1 MNNSKV
7 TNNETKESLLNFL
20 KYLAY
25 ILLAFAIPA
34 IVVVFTCIAQS
45 KGYQIECSESIL
57 AFIGILAT
65 FVVISNQVQIRSIES
80 RIDRIED
87 KVNRN
92 NEGIID
98 AKLNNSRNVEYMRRA
113 ADLVLKDNY
122 QLEIVLKDLSSKYG
136 ERDYIQKR
144 LKKFAAGGFESRDFI
159 FALADALNLG
169 KDDYPNVEN

>member
-98 AKLNNSRNVEYMRRA
+98 AKLNSSDNVEYMRLSVGLILQDKGEQLSIIIA
-113 ADLVLKDNY
+113 ALKPKYEN
-122 QLEIVLKDLSSKYG
+122 LE
-136 ERDYIQKR
+136 KR
-144 LKKFAAGGFESRDFI
+144 LDDFSKGKNEDRYFI
-159 FALADALNLG
+159 FDLAEALKLG